1 MEFERKL
8 NLRLILSIVSVGVLA
23 FCGILLETS
32 MNVAM
37 PTLMS
42 DFGVTTSLAQWVT
55 TGYLLVLAIVIPIS
69 SFLKKRLTIK
79 QMFVLSIIAFMI
91 GTILAI
97 ISPSFFI
104 LLIGRLIQGIGTGI
118 ALPLMFNIVL
128 EQAPLEKLG
137 FIIGIATII
146 IACAP
151 AMGPMFGGWAIYHF
165 GWRMIFICLIPLLI
179 IALIVGSIVIRQSGK
194 LEKVSFD
201 TLGYILLALCFT
213 SFLLGINFSGV
224 YGWLSAQVIVL
235 LIVAVIL
242 LVLFVKKEL
251 RTEQPLI
258 NIAIFRSRCYS
269 FSVLTAFF
277 IQFAILGFGFLIPY
291 FAQMILGTNAQTAGL
306 ILVPGFVFGIFMT
319 PIGGKLY
326 DRFGSKKIILPGPY
340 FLLLAC
346 VLYALPLEAKN
357 SIYLACMYVIFM
369 FGQCLCLANSMA
381 NGLKSLPAELNAD
394 GNATYNA
401 IQQLAGAIGT
411 AIISS
416 VVAKGQAK
424 IPDDFLAGSA
434 LGCQNAFWVMPL
446 VMVLVII
453 VSTIAVTA
461 KQKSN

>member
-8 NLRLILSIVSVGVLA
+8 NARLILSIVSVGVLA

-42 DFGVTTSLAQWVT
+42 DFGITTSLAQWVT

-69 SFLKKRLTIK
+69 SFMKKRFTIK
-79 QMFVLSIIAFMI
+79 KLFVMAIIAFLI

-97 ISPSFFI
+97 ISPNFLV
-104 LLIGRLIQGIGTGI
+104 LLVGRLVQGIGTGI

-128 EQAPLEKLG
+128 EQAPLQKLG
-137 FIIGIATII
+137 FIIGLATII

-151 AMGPMFGGWAIYHF
+151 AVGPMFGGWAIHHF
-165 GWRMIFICLIPLLI
+165 GWRMIFICLVPLLI
-179 IALIVGSIVIRQSGK
+179 IALIVGVIFIRQSGI
-194 LEKVSFD
+194 LEKVAFD
-201 TLGYILLALCFT
+201 TLGYILLALCFVCL
-213 SFLLGINFSGV
+213 LLGINFTGL
-224 YGWLSAQVIVL
+224 YGWLSLPVVGL
-235 LIVAVIL
+235 LILAVIFL
-242 LVLFVKKEL
+242 ILFIKKESL
-251 RTEQPLI
+251 TEHPLI
-258 NIAIFRSRCYS
+258 SIGIFKYRCYS

-291 FAQMILGTNAQTAGL
+291 FSQMILGVNAQTAGL

-326 DRFGSKKIILPGPY
+326 DRFGAKKIILPGPY

-346 VLYALPLEAKN
+346 VLYALPLDAKN
-357 SIYLACMYVIFM
+357 SIYLACMYIIFM

-381 NGLKSLPAELNAD
+381 NGLKSLPENLNAD

-401 IQQLAGAIGT
+401 VQQLAGAIGT

-424 IPDDFLAGSA
+424 LPDDFMAGSL
-434 LGCQNAFWVMPL
+434 LGCQNAFWVMPI
-446 VMVLVII
+446 VMILVIV

-461 KQKSN
+461 KNK